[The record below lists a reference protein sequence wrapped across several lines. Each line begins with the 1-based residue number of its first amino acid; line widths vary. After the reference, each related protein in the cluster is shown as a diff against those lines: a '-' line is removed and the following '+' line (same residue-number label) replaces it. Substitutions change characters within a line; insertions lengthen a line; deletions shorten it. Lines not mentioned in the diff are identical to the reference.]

1 MLDIIGPTILHIFN
15 YSVSS
20 CTFPSLWKRA
30 LVQPIPKT
38 TKPSTPSDFRP
49 ISLLCA
55 LSKHL
60 IENNLLCQ
68 YQSGFRPGHSTCTA
82 LMKITDDIGRLLDTK
97 QACFLI
103 LFDFSKAFDSVPHE
117 ILLAKLKTFGFC
129 AEAISWFQSYL
140 GDRSQCVIGSSNNF
154 SSWRSVVSGVP
165 QGSVL
170 GPLLFSLYINDLWTS
185 LQHCNYHLY
194 ADDLQIYIPFTISN
208 ASEIVQVLNR
218 DIENLVLWADRNGLI
233 INSSKTKALLVCNPQ
248 SRGSY
253 NSIQSSSPVLVNGA
267 PILFVERA
275 RNLGV
280 IFNCD
285 FTWGDHVSHVRK
297 KVFGVLWRLKRSS
310 DFFSLATRSAIIRS
324 YVLPHFD
331 YCSSVTYN
339 MSLEQ
344 KTRLQRAQNACV
356 RFVYKARLREH
367 ITPYFN
373 RLGLMK
379 LEDREKILLLNI
391 TYKILS
397 SESPPYLSS
406 KYTFRSEVSSRET
419 RAHPLSL
426 QIPISHT
433 TSYQNSFL
441 TSSINLWNSLP
452 YIIVNSPSI
461 SLFRSSLLRAVKNG
475 HFSRTLASS
484 SSS

>member
-1 MLDIIGPTILHIFN
+1 MKHFHSKKLKFVEQFGVRDHHIKGITAEEEYKKNPDLKKEDVQALRTWMTTQAHLPQDAPGSEFSCIGPKTPQGYQVIFHRLHQNEPSKYVFQDSVKILSMSIDACLHVEGTVPGYIFLFDMAG
-15 YSVSS
+15 VR
-20 CTFPSLWKRA
+20 LGH
-30 LVQPIPKT
+30 
-38 TKPSTPSDFRP
+38 
-49 ISLLCA
+49 LLRLNLGL
-55 LSKHL
+55 LSKFF
-60 IENNLLCQ
+60 Q
-68 YQSGFRPGHSTCTA
+68 Y
-82 LMKITDDIGRLLDTK
+82 I
-97 QACFLI
+97 
-103 LFDFSKAFDSVPHE
+103 
-117 ILLAKLKTFGFC
+117 
-129 AEAISWFQSYL
+129 
-140 GDRSQCVIGSSNNF
+140 
-154 SSWRSVVSGVP
+154 
-165 QGSVL
+165 
-170 GPLLFSLYINDLWTS
+170 
-185 LQHCNYHLY
+185 
-194 ADDLQIYIPFTISN
+194 
-208 ASEIVQVLNR
+208 
-218 DIENLVLWADRNGLI
+218 
-233 INSSKTKALLVCNPQ
+233 Q

-331 YCSSVTYN
+331 YCSSVIYN